1 VSEGFDRDD
10 YRYMADALRLAE
22 RGLYTTDPNPRV
34 GCVLVKDGRIVG
46 RGSHRR
52 AGEPHAESLAIAAA
66 GEAARG
72 ATAYVT
78 LEPCAHTGRTG
89 PCAEALVAAG
99 VTRVVYAIA
108 DPHPKVS
115 GRGAARLRE
124 AGIRVETGLLSAAA
138 EALNPG
144 FLKRHRRGLPFVRVK
159 VATSLDGRTALAN
172 GRSQWLTG
180 AAARADVQRLRA
192 RSSAVLSGA
201 STVDRDDA
209 RLTVRDASID
219 LAGRRPLRVVLD
231 PQLIVKPTARLFSEE
246 GPVLLITARDDAART
261 AALVQAGA
269 EVVRLP
275 AEQARDLAAVM
286 RYLAAREVNEVLV
299 EAGPRLAGSFIEA
312 GLVDEFLLYLAPH
325 MLGHDGAPLAMLPML
340 DELGD
345 RWNFRFADVTRV
357 GEDLRL
363 TLVPLPK
370 ESR

>member
-1 VSEGFDRDD
+1 MSSLFDAADHA
-10 YRYMADALRLAE
+10 YMAEAIQLAAK
-22 RGLYTTDPNPRV
+22 GLYTADPNPRV
-34 GCVLVKDGRIVG
+34 GCVVVQTEQIVG
-46 RGSHRR
+46 RGFHRK
-52 AGEPHAESLAIAAA
+52 AGELHAEANALREA
-66 GEAARG
+66 GTRARG

-78 LEPCAHTGRTG
+78 LEPCAHHGRTG
-89 PCAEALVAAG
+89 PCADALIESG
-99 VTRVVYAIA
+99 ISRVVYAID
-108 DPHPKVS
+108 DPNPAVA

-124 AGIRVETGLLSAAA
+124 AGLRVESGLLSAAS
-138 EALNPG
+138 ERLNPG
-144 FLKRHRRGLPFVRVK
+144 FLKRHRLGLPYVRVK
-159 VATSLDGRTALAN
+159 VAASLDGRTALAN

-231 PQLIVKPTARLFSEE
+231 PHLIVKPSARLFGEE
-246 GPVLLITARDDAART
+246 GAAVLITNSDDAAKT
-261 AALVQAGA
+261 AALVAAGA

-275 AEQARDLAAVM
+275 GDSARDLGAVL
-286 RYLAAREVNEVLV
+286 RYLSSRAVNEVLV

-312 GLVDEFLLYLAPH
+312 GLADEFLLYLAPH

-345 RWNFRFADVTRV
+345 RWDFRFSEVTRV

-363 TLVPLPK
+363 TLIPILK
-370 ESR
+370 ETP

>member
-1 VSEGFDRDD
+1 MTAVFDADD
-10 YRYMADALRLAE
+10 YAHMADAIQMARL
-22 RGLYTTDPNPRV
+22 GLYTADPNPRV
-34 GCVLVKDGRIVG
+34 GCVIVQDGAVVG
-46 RGSHRR
+46 RGFHRK
-52 AGEPHAESLAIAAA
+52 AGELHAEPRALLEA
-66 GEAARG
+66 GARARG

-78 LEPCAHTGRTG
+78 LEPCAHHGRTG
-89 PCAEALVAAG
+89 PCADALIQAG
-99 VTRVVYAIA
+99 IARVVYAGD
-108 DPHPKVS
+108 DPNPLVH
-115 GRGAARLRE
+115 GAGAQRLRE
-124 AGIRVETGLLSAAA
+124 AGVRVESGLLSAVA
-138 EALNPG
+138 ETLNPG
-144 FLKRHRRGLPFVRVK
+144 FFKRHRAGLPYVRVK

-209 RLTVRDASID
+209 RLTVRDASLD

-231 PQLIVKPTARLFSEE
+231 PQLIVKPTARLFTEE
-246 GPVLLITARDDAART
+246 GPVLLITGSTDPQKVT
-261 AALVQAGA
+261 ALKAAGA
-269 EVVRLP
+269 EVVPRP
-275 AEQARDLAAVM
+275 VDEVRDLSAVL
-286 RYLAAREVNEVLV
+286 RYLAARDVNEVLV

-312 GLVDEFLLYLAPH
+312 GLVDEFLLYIAPH

-345 RWNFRFADVTRV
+345 RWNFRFSDVTRV